1 MLLYAL
7 LCAEIVARIVLEVR
21 ECRQTGCRFGVLGFL
36 RLVPLVNDIV
46 PLPER
51 RSEPPQSHFVKFHEE
66 AHRALHHA
74 VLRNLVKIVF
84 LMCAVWFLV
93 SLLVRMQM
101 PIWQGV
107 LWLHLVAI
115 PFRTFFHYYCWNQEH
130 EADRYALSKTDRKV
144 AKVAM
149 RDLSL
154 CEIPHTRLFALIYRE
169 HPPVALRRKRLLNK

>member
-21 ECRQTGCRFGVLGFL
+21 ECRLTGGRFGVLAFL
-36 RLVPLVNDIV
+36 RLLPLVNDIV

-51 RSEPPQSHFVKFHEE
+51 RSEPPQSRFVTFHEE
-66 AHRALHHA
+66 AHKALHHT

-93 SLLVRMQM
+93 GIMVRMDI
-101 PIWQGV
+101 PLWQAV
-107 LWLHLVAI
+107 LWLHLAAI
-115 PFRTFFHYYCWNQEH
+115 PFRIFFHYYCWNQEH

-144 AKVAM
+144 AKAAM

-154 CEIPHTRLFALIYRE
+154 CEIPYSNLFALVYRE